1 MSEKVNDRTIF
12 SLSEVALSIQKTLAE
27 RYTSSFWIKAEMNKL
42 NHYPQSGHCYP
53 DLVEKIDGKIVAEMR
68 STIWKDDFLR
78 INENFQN
85 VLHEPL
91 KNGIKI
97 LFSAK
102 ISYNPLYGL
111 SLRILEVDPSWSLGE
126 LEKEKQL
133 TIEKLRKE
141 GLFITNKSLI
151 LPLLPKRIAV
161 ISVETSKGYADF
173 RNIIDNNDWG
183 YSFFYMLFP
192 ALLQGENAVGSI
204 MKQMERI
211 SLVKQHFDMVAII
224 RGGGGDIGLACY
236 NNYELAKAIA
246 LFPLPVI
253 TGIGH
258 STNETVSEMVAF
270 RNTITPTELADY
282 LLQKFHNFSVP
293 LRKAQDFVID
303 TFSRLLQNE
312 KSAML
317 NLVRLFKSTTSSRL
331 AKGKHEI
338 NSELKYIRQQ
348 SAYFLRRALE
358 KNMLMNLSLIEKS
371 GAVIKEQWSN
381 IAIAEKSVE
390 LLNPMNVLNRGY
402 SITMVDGEILKTVDS
417 VREGAIVKTI
427 LSDGNVISIAQS
439 VTKNENN
446 G

>member
-1 MSEKVNDRTIF
+1 
-12 SLSEVALSIQKTLAE
+12 
-27 RYTSSFWIKAEMNKL
+27 
-42 NHYPQSGHCYP
+42 
-53 DLVEKIDGKIVAEMR
+53 
-68 STIWKDDFLR
+68 
-78 INENFQN
+78 
-85 VLHEPL
+85 
-91 KNGIKI
+91 
-97 LFSAK
+97 
-102 ISYNPLYGL
+102 
-111 SLRILEVDPSWSLGE
+111 
-126 LEKEKQL
+126 
-133 TIEKLRKE
+133 
-141 GLFITNKSLI
+141 
-151 LPLLPKRIAV
+151 
-161 ISVETSKGYADF
+161 
-173 RNIIDNNDWG
+173 
-183 YSFFYMLFP
+183 MLFP

-293 LRKAQDFVID
+293 LRKAQDSVID
-303 TFSRLLQNE
+303 TFSRLLKNE
-312 KSAML
+312 KSAIL
-317 NLVRLFKSTTSSRL
+317 NLVRFFKSTTNSRL

-338 NSELKYIRQQ
+338 NSELKYMRQQ
-348 SAYFLRRALE
+348 SAYFIRRALE

-402 SITMVDGEILKTVDS
+402 SITMVDGGILKTVDS